1 MKTEENKYGF
11 AYAEVLE
18 VIKHL
23 SRSDIEKI
31 PKDVLNKLMGEADE
45 KSDFVYDEG
54 KPFEEQGISDEAKK
68 ILAYFKVKYWS
79 KS

>member
-1 MKTEENKYGF
+1 MKTEENRYGF

-23 SRSDIEKI
+23 SRSDI
-31 PKDVLNKLMGEADE
+31 E